1 MNPKTPEEKLE
12 EIAYLLAEIRAKYD
26 HNPYDYAQ
34 FRLIEK
40 IITDNGSNQ
49 QIMTRAPNNYKK
61 KQIQDNINK
70 LQQELDQLQ

>member
-12 EIAYLLAEIRAKYD
+12 EIAYVLAKIRAKY
-26 HNPYDYAQ
+26 NLTISYLKE
-34 FRLIEK
+34 FVEIEN

-49 QIMTRAPNNYKK
+49 QIMTRAMNNYRKER
-61 KQIQDNINK
+61 INDSIVK

>member
-1 MNPKTPEEKLE
+1 MNPQEKLE

-26 HNPYDYAQ
+26 LSNYYSKK
-34 FRLIEK
+34 FILIEN

-49 QIMTRAPNNYKK
+49 QIMTRAMNNYKK

>member
-12 EIAYLLAEIRAKYD
+12 EIADLLAEIRAKYD
-26 HNPYDYAQ
+26 HNPYDYHQ
-34 FRLIEK
+34 FRLIEN

-49 QIMTRAPNNYKK
+49 QIMTRAMNNYKK